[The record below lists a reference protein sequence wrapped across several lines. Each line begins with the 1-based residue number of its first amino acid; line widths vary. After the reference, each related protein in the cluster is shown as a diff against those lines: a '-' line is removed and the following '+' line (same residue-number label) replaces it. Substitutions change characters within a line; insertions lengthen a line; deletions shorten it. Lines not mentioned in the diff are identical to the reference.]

1 MKILKFGIAILS
13 IAVLIV
19 SCGKP
24 TTPESLN
31 PVGDGGYK
39 IVTKFQTSAYAQD
52 VIKKDNILYIA
63 QGEGGLMIVDVTDV
77 NNPASIST
85 TTDGI
90 RGYSAKIAMKD
101 TAVYMATG
109 TFGVTALSVG
119 NLEHPRVTAP
129 TLSMKPAKN
138 FYVIGDYLFTAIS
151 EQGVKIANI
160 SYSIQPD
167 IRGAILTAGY
177 AHGLVT
183 TADTNYLLVA
193 CGEMGLSIYN
203 ISDFQEG
210 YGSYPLTG
218 WSDIPGYAEAVTVLP
233 NQKIAFLAC
242 GTTGL
247 QVVDFS
253 DSTNVHVVGSFD
265 GTGYAK
271 DVLYKNNKIFLTA
284 EKGGL
289 QVIDV
294 TDVTDPKLLGL
305 VELDYALGLDIDD
318 DYIYVADEVDGLVI
332 VSIPKY

>member
-1 MKILKFGIAILS
+1 MKIFKFGIAILS
-13 IAVLIV
+13 IVVLIV

-39 IVTKFQTSAYAQD
+39 IVTRFQTSAFAQD
-52 VIKKDNILYIA
+52 VTKKDNICYIA
-63 QGEGGLMIVDVTDV
+63 QGEGGLMIVNVDDV
-77 NNPASIST
+77 NNPVSIST
-85 TTDGI
+85 TTEGI
-90 RGYSAKIAMKD
+90 RGYSTKIAMKD

-119 NLEHPRVTAP
+119 NQEHPRVTAP

-160 SYSIQPD
+160 SYAIQPD
-167 IRGAILTAGY
+167 IRGVIVTSGY
-177 AHGLVT
+177 AHGIVT

-203 ISDFQEG
+203 ITDFQEG
-210 YGSYPLTG
+210 YDSYPLVG
-218 WSDIPGYAEAVTVLP
+218 WSDIPGYAEAVSVMP
-233 NQKIAFLAC
+233 DRKIAFMAC
-242 GTTGL
+242 GTAGL

-253 DSTNVHVVGSFD
+253 NSTNVHVVGSFD

-271 DVLYKNNKIFLTA
+271 EVLYKNNKIFLTA

-294 TDVTDPKLLGL
+294 ADVTDPKLLGL
-305 VELDYALGLDIDD
+305 VELDYALGIDIDD
-318 DYIYVADEVDGLVI
+318 DYLYVADEVDGLVI
-332 VSIPKY
+332 VSIPK